1 MKKSLELIFVALI
14 SIVVALSF
22 VPSATKVID
31 KVNPWSNG
39 FDNTFGCNT
48 EDITNMYAEYVEQW
62 KKEISDSFDFA
73 EEKIYNVKPNPDDID
88 GPNPD
93 PDKCACKGS
102 GWITHGDGH
111 KTPCP
116 YHAKQMKPLL
126 ISEE

>member
-1 MKKSLELIFVALI
+1 MKKSLEIFFVALI
-14 SIVVALSF
+14 SISIVLSF
-22 VPSATKVID
+22 FPSATKVID

-48 EDITNMYAEYVEQW
+48 EDITNMYVEYVEQW
-62 KKEISDSFDFA
+62 KKEINDSFDFA

-102 GWITHGDGH
+102 GLITHGDGH